1 MSSQTETIRN
11 DAVTSF
17 LFAQPAPCEDSLSCF
32 VRDNPGNVSFQM
44 KNMFHL
50 KRKTWRCLMWC
61 FASYQDSS
69 T

>member
-44 KNMFHL
+44 KHMFHL
-50 KRKTWRCLMWC
+50 RGKPGGV
-61 FASYQDSS
+61 
-69 T
+69 